1 MGEAHPKRKAMVTLG
16 HLCKKT
22 LFLKRIVKKLLR
34 QKSPKPIQ
42 KEKD

>member
-1 MGEAHPKRKAMVTLG
+1 MVTLG

-34 QKSPKPIQ
+34 QKSPKLRPLGDFI
-42 KEKD
+42 